1 MANSSKAKAGINKTV
16 TKRPGPTSGRTK
28 PFSKVGAI
36 LPWLLIIGGVLGI
49 LSAAIITQEKFDLAS
64 NPHYQP
70 ICDLNPVI
78 SCGSVM
84 QTKQAHTFGF
94 MNPFIGLIG
103 FPILITIGVGIL
115 AGATFKRWFWQG
127 MQLGLTFGIL
137 FAYWLL
143 FESVYRIH
151 ALCPWCLTVDVVIT
165 TLFWYITLYNFY
177 TGNLSLPARFRSA
190 GRLIKQHH
198 LDILIL
204 WFIVV
209 IAIILKHFWYYFG
222 QHI

>member
-1 MANSSKAKAGINKTV
+1 MASSSKSTIKTSNTTKHTVESAK
-16 TKRPGPTSGRTK
+16 KRPLAKLNT
-28 PFSKVGAI
+28 I
-36 LPWLLIIGGVLGI
+36 LPWILIVGSIIATL
-49 LSAAIITQEKFDLAS
+49 AAVVITQEKFDLAS

-84 QTKQAHTFGF
+84 QTEQAHAFGF
-94 MNPFIGLIG
+94 MNPFIGLVG
-103 FPILITIGVGIL
+103 FPIVLTIGVGML
-115 AGATFKRWFWQG
+115 AGARFKRWFWQG
-127 MQLGLTFGIL
+127 LQIGLTFGIL

-151 ALCPWCLTVDVVIT
+151 ALCPWCLTVDVVLTIMFWYV
-165 TLFWYITLYNFY
+165 TLFNFY
-177 TGNLSLPARFRSA
+177 SGNLRLPAGLKSTGQFVKR
-190 GRLIKQHH
+190 HH
-198 LDILIL
+198 LDLLIL
-204 WFIVV
+204 WFVLV